1 MERYMKAE
9 STYRVNE
16 KVKMG
21 NTSILTVMS
30 MRASG
35 IMINGLAKE
44 DFHLEMGVPL
54 QALLKKIRLLM
65 EN

>member
-1 MERYMKAE
+1 
-9 STYRVNE
+9 
-16 KVKMG
+16 MG
-21 NTSILTVMS
+21 NMSIPTVMS
-30 MRASG
+30 MKASG

-54 QALLKKIRLLM
+54 QALLKKIKLLM

>member
-1 MERYMKAE
+1 MKAE
-9 STYRVNE
+9 STCRVNE

-21 NTSILTVMS
+21 NMSIPTVMS
-30 MRASG
+30 MKASG
-35 IMINGLAKE
+35 IMINGLAKAY
-44 DFHLEMGVPL
+44 FHLEMGVPL

>member
-1 MERYMKAE
+1 MKAE
-9 STYRVNE
+9 STCRVNE
-16 KVKMG
+16 KVKMA